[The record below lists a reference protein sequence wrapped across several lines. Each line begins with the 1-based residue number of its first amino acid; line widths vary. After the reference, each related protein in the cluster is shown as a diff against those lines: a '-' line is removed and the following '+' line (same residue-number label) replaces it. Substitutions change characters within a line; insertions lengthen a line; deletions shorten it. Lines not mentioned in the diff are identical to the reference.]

1 MKTESTHHITR
12 AVSGFRPWLVGFL
25 LFWVGAAA
33 CGYSLMMDVTV
44 DSGTTRV
51 VNLHLGQTQL
61 SLLIVGC
68 ALMICGSIGMAAG
81 YVARLTNALCLGGR

>member
-1 MKTESTHHITR
+1 
-12 AVSGFRPWLVGFL
+12 
-25 LFWVGAAA
+25 
-33 CGYSLMMDVTV
+33 MMDVTV